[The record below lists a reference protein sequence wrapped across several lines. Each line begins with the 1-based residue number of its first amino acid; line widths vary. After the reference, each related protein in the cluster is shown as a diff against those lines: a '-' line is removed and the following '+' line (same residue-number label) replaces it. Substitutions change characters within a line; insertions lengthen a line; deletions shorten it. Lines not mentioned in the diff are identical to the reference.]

1 MSAEQSVTFPIV
13 NRMFGMDSLA
23 KRLNALVSDGRIG
36 DWHPGPWIDWEHT
49 AIEIGFDSVGDA
61 DLARKLC
68 LADPAGLT
76 PQRLV
81 EI

>member
-1 MSAEQSVTFPIV
+1 MPTERTVTFPIV

-23 KRLNALVSDGRIG
+23 RRLNALVSDGRIG
-36 DWHPGPWIDWEHT
+36 DWHPGSWVDSEHN

-68 LADPAGLT
+68 QADTAGLT